1 MGTAKQTIAL
11 HQKHTDALKEIGRIA
26 KNHLKNDESGKTW
39 QDEIQ
44 ATGARISFDEAR
56 AAVSLQ
62 GRLHSETLS
71 AILISCFT
79 IESYINS
86 LGFFLLRER
95 DIIGLV
101 RNSTA
106 TAADAFLQAID
117 RMSTLSKW

>member
-56 AAVSLQ
+56 AAVTLQ
-62 GRLHSETLS
+62 PPITLRLAHAFHRHVVHS
-71 AILISCFT
+71 
-79 IESYINS
+79 
-86 LGFFLLRER
+86 
-95 DIIGLV
+95 
-101 RNSTA
+101 RNRAA
-106 TAADAFLQAID
+106 TAAVTRLASSPCGVIVIEVSA
-117 RMSTLSKW
+117 S